1 MCNQTSKSGSTVSP
15 TTATA
20 TDNGLVQKA
29 LRAGEMQVVV
39 ASLFNGVSDAAL
51 IPRTVASAIK
61 SDRAVQYVAARVG
74 VDVPTLLGK
83 LDTLPP
89 AALFAIHRG
98 VQQFRTTSESEMFGP
113 DRLPSIAALARLG
126 LVKPRGPAAWGLA
139 VVQLDDWRTCE
150 FVLRHDP
157 ATMGLGHLPH
167 SLDDSCSGLV
177 ALVRAEL
184 DGETVPNAP
193 QIGFGLASL
202 IALRTGW
209 RYFRA
214 EERNDCAVVEIARE
228 DLLGDLYRGE
238 LGGLVL
244 EGINAPEREPA

>member
-1 MCNQTSKSGSTVSP
+1 MCNQTSNSGTTVSP
-15 TTATA
+15 TIAAGNKRLQRTFI
-20 TDNGLVQKA
+20 
-29 LRAGEMQVVV
+29 AGEMQVVV
-39 ASLFNGVSDAAL
+39 ASLFGGVSQPVL
-51 IPRTVASAIK
+51 IASAVASAVK
-61 SDRAVQYVAARVG
+61 SDRAVQNVAARVG

-83 LDTLPP
+83 LKKLP
-89 AALFAIHRG
+89 AEARLALHYG
-98 VQQFRTTSESEMFGP
+98 VKQFRSMSASEMFGP
-113 DRLPSIAALARLG
+113 NRLPSIATLARLG
-126 LVKPRGPAAWGLA
+126 LVRPRGNAAWGLA

-184 DGETVPNAP
+184 DGETVPNAQ

-209 RYFRA
+209 RRFRV

-244 EGINAPEREPA
+244 EGINAPECEPA